1 MLTPARRH
9 FESVMAQNRGTAANT
24 MADLTAYEQMLH
36 RLRIDKNRFRGIQN
50 NKLKAETKAAALPD
64 YQGWVDGVLASD
76 SGQADEVLTT
86 VMLWNVDAG
95 NVAEALRIGEY
106 VIRHHLSMGD
116 KFQRSPAVVLMDEI
130 CDPVLAHFK
139 ASLSDVPVSVD
150 LLKALDGLTAN
161 EDVPEPV
168 RAKLWKCIGYTLRT
182 NPEAMDEA
190 LEYLRKAI
198 AEYSDIGVKRDIEIL
213 ERLAK
218 KVASNVPE
226 STEDAA
232 GDGDSGAEI
241 PRSAVTAMTVVNGE
255 SVPLADGPLVLSSE
269 SGNAA
274 SELTVLDTG
283 VSEIPVPA
291 TDVVAADSAT
301 TPVVADAGGA
311 EAAVPAAETPAA
323 EPAAKTPVRRGR
335 PAGTKTAAGK
345 TKTSAAAAKKTT
357 GTAKARTGAAAKAA
371 KPQ

>member
-36 RLRIDKNRFRGIQN
+36 RLRIDKNRFRCIQN
-50 NKLKAETKAAALPD
+50 NKLKADTKAEALPN

-86 VMLWNVDAG
+86 VMLWHVDAG
-95 NVAEALRIGEY
+95 SIAEALRIGEY

-116 KFQRSPAVVLMDEI
+116 NFQRTAAVVLMDEI

-139 ASLSDVPVSVD
+139 ASQSDVPVSVD

-161 EDVPEPV
+161 EDVPEAV

-182 NPEAMDEA
+182 NPETLGEA

-198 AEYSDIGVKRDIEIL
+198 AEFSEIGVKRDIEIL
-213 ERLAK
+213 DRLVK
-218 KVASNVPE
+218 KAASNVPE
-226 STEDAA
+226 TTEEIN
-232 GDGDSGAEI
+232 GGGDSGADI
-241 PRSAVTAMTVVNGE
+241 PRSAVTAMTVVDGE
-255 SVPLADGPLVLSSE
+255 SVPLADGPVVLSSE
-269 SGNAA
+269 SGNAPA
-274 SELTVLDTG
+274 EVTVLDVDAGEKPAPAADVVTSATLPV
-283 VSEIPVPA
+283 VSEA
-291 TDVVAADSAT
+291 SVAK
-301 TPVVADAGGA
+301 
-311 EAAVPAAETPAA
+311 AAVPAAETPAA
-323 EPAAKTPVRRGR
+323 RSAAKAPVKRGR
-335 PAGTKTAAGK
+335 PAGKTTAAGK
-345 TKTSAAAAKKTT
+345 TKTSAAAAKKTS
-357 GTAKARTGAAAKAA
+357 GASKARTGAAKAG

>member
-50 NKLKAETKAAALPD
+50 NKLKADTKAEALPD

-86 VMLWNVDAG
+86 VMLWHVDAG

-182 NPEAMDEA
+182 NPETMDEA

-213 ERLAK
+213 DRLVK
-218 KVASNVPE
+218 KAASNVPE
-226 STEDAA
+226 SIEETA
-232 GDGDSGAEI
+232 GGGDSGAEI
-241 PRSAVTAMTVVNGE
+241 PRSAVTAMTLIEGE
-255 SVPLADGPLVLSSE
+255 SVPPTDGPLVQNSE
-269 SGNAA
+269 SGNTAA
-274 SELTVLDTG
+274 EVTVPDAG
-283 VSEIPVPA
+283 AGEITAPVN
-291 TDVVAADSAT
+291 
-301 TPVVADAGGA
+301 ADAGGA
-311 EAAVPAAETPAA
+311 EAAVSATEALAA
-323 EPAAKTPVRRGR
+323 EPAAKAPVKRGR
-335 PAGTKTAAGK
+335 PAGAKTAAGK
-345 TKTSAAAAKKTT
+345 TKTSAAAAKKTS
-357 GTAKARTGAAAKAA
+357 GTAKTRAGSVKAG

>member
-50 NKLKAETKAAALPD
+50 NKLKADTKAEVLPN

-86 VMLWNVDAG
+86 VMLWHVDAG
-95 NVAEALRIGEY
+95 SIAEALRIGEY

-116 KFQRSPAVVLMDEI
+116 NFQRTAAVVLMDEI
-130 CDPVLAHFK
+130 CDPVLSHFK
-139 ASLSDVPVSVD
+139 ASQSDVPVSVD

-161 EDVPEPV
+161 EDVPEAV

-182 NPEAMDEA
+182 NPETLDEA

-198 AEYSDIGVKRDIEIL
+198 AEFSEIGVKRDIEIL
-213 ERLAK
+213 DRLVK
-218 KVASNVPE
+218 KAASNVTE
-226 STEDAA
+226 STEELN
-232 GDGDSGAEI
+232 GGGNSGADI
-241 PRSAVTAMTVVNGE
+241 PRSAVTAMTVINGE
-255 SVPLADGPLVLSSE
+255 SVPLAAGPVVLRQE
-269 SGNAA
+269 SGNA
-274 SELTVLDTG
+274 
-283 VSEIPVPA
+283 PA
-291 TDVVAADSAT
+291 VDLVATDSAT
-301 TPVVADAGGA
+301 VPVIAEAGGA
-311 EAAVPAAETPAA
+311 EATVPAAETPAA
-323 EPAAKTPVRRGR
+323 EPAAKAPVKRGR
-335 PAGTKTAAGK
+335 AAGKTTAAGK
-345 TKTSAAAAKKTT
+345 AKTSAAAAKKTT
-357 GTAKARTGAAAKAA
+357 GTAKARTGAAAKTA

>member
-50 NKLKAETKAAALPD
+50 NKLKADTKAEALPN

-86 VMLWNVDAG
+86 VMLWHVDAG
-95 NVAEALRIGEY
+95 SIAEALRIGEY

-116 KFQRSPAVVLMDEI
+116 NFQRTAAVVLMDEI
-130 CDPVLAHFK
+130 CDPVLSHFK
-139 ASLSDVPVSVD
+139 ASQSDVPVSVD

-161 EDVPEPV
+161 EDVPEAV

-182 NPEAMDEA
+182 NPETLDEA

-198 AEYSDIGVKRDIEIL
+198 AEFSEIGVKRDIEIL
-213 ERLAK
+213 DRLVK
-218 KVASNVPE
+218 KAASNVPE
-226 STEDAA
+226 SNKELN
-232 GDGDSGAEI
+232 GGGNSGADI
-241 PRSAVTAMTVVNGE
+241 PRSAVTAMTVINGE
-255 SVPLADGPLVLSSE
+255 SVPVVLTQE
-269 SGNAA
+269 SGNA
-274 SELTVLDTG
+274 
-283 VSEIPVPA
+283 PA
-291 TDVVAADSAT
+291 VDLVATDSAT
-301 TPVVADAGGA
+301 VPVIAEAGGA
-311 EAAVPAAETPAA
+311 EATVPAAETPAA
-323 EPAAKTPVRRGR
+323 EPAAKTPVKRGR

-357 GTAKARTGAAAKAA
+357 GTAKARTGAAAKTA

>member
-24 MADLTAYEQMLH
+24 LADLTAYEQMLH
-36 RLRIDKNRFRGIQN
+36 RLRIDKNRFKGIQN
-50 NKLKAETKAAALPD
+50 NKLKADSKAEALPN

-86 VMLWNVDAG
+86 VMLWNIDAG

-116 KFQRSPAVVLMDEI
+116 NFQRSAAVVLIDEV

-182 NPEAMDEA
+182 NPETLFEA

-198 AEYSDIGVKRDIEIL
+198 AEFSDIGVKRDIDIL
-213 ERLAK
+213 ERLVK
-218 KVASNVPE
+218 KATANKPQ
-226 STEDAA
+226 STEEP
-232 GDGDSGAEI
+232 GGGGESGAEI
-241 PRSAVTAMTVVNGE
+241 PRSAVTAMTVIGSE
-255 SVPLADGPLVLSSE
+255 DLPLADGPVVLSSE
-269 SGNAA
+269 SGNTAA
-274 SELTVLDTG
+274 EMTMTDTG
-283 VSEIPVPA
+283 VSDIPVP
-291 TDVVAADSAT
+291 S
-301 TPVVADAGGA
+301 VADAGGA
-311 EAAVPAAETPAA
+311 EGTVSAVDDSAKPLPAN
-323 EPAAKTPVRRGR
+323 KVRRGR
-335 PAGTKTAAGK
+335 PAGAKTATGK
-345 TKTSAAAAKKTT
+345 AKTGAAAAKKTA
-357 GTAKARTGAAAKAA
+357 GAAKSRTGAAKTS
-371 KPQ
+371 KP